1 MGRSN
6 TGGGGE
12 SLTGEDVPPVLFF
25 SRQVTHKYNDT
36 QAILPILLNLEV
48 AVEDEKL
55 GETKGR
61 ERGTTSDRATGSKPL
76 LLYRLVLGKTL
87 PDL

>member
-1 MGRSN
+1 M
-6 TGGGGE
+6 
-12 SLTGEDVPPVLFF
+12 TGEDVPPVLFF
-25 SRQVTHKYNDT
+25 ARQVTHKYNDT
-36 QAILPILLNLEV
+36 QAILPILLKLEV